1 MRKAQIKMGEN
12 IAVLLVFTV
21 LLVLGIVFYVQY
33 KRGAIK
39 DELREQ
45 RIKTGI
51 EIAQRIAYLP
61 EVQCSEDGI
70 QRENCYDKAKIIG
83 ASKVMKENQNFYYGV
98 LGYSTVE
105 VEYLYP
111 GPIEKTT
118 LYNNKKPGMTS
129 QELTQIPIALYVPEE
144 DRYVFGVLRVVVYG

>member
-1 MRKAQIKMGEN
+1 MGEN

-33 KRGAIK
+33 KRGAIQ

-45 RIKTGI
+45 RIKTAI

-70 QRENCYDKAKIIG
+70 QRENCYDKAKVKG
-83 ASKVMKENQNFYYGV
+83 ASTIIKNNPNFYYGV

-105 VEYLYP
+105 IASLYP
-111 GPIEKTT
+111 SPEEKTM
-118 LYNNKKPGMTS
+118 LYDNKKPGMTS
-129 QELTQIPIALYVPEE
+129 QELTQIPIALYVPED

>member
-1 MRKAQIKMGEN
+1 MPSYLLTMKKAQIKMGEN

-70 QRENCYDKAKIIG
+70 QRENCYDKAKILG
-83 ASKVMKENQNFYYGV
+83 ASKVMKENQNFYY
-98 LGYSTVE
+98 Y
-105 VEYLYP
+105 
-111 GPIEKTT
+111 
-118 LYNNKKPGMTS
+118 
-129 QELTQIPIALYVPEE
+129 
-144 DRYVFGVLRVVVYG
+144 